1 MSIFLFKTHPINLT
15 NLAQTLLLFNANDNS
30 YEVCK
35 YSIDKKFIRLDELG
49 NFAKSMR
56 TDQESWRYQDW
67 KLSLDILENKI
78 DAACDQN
85 KTIIFGSHRDDQIY
99 FLKDYFQ
106 NKITT
111 IGINYKEDLYD
122 LLLRNVAEYHVYL
135 NSSKESVEF
144 YMDKFDSINL
154 IPKQSTTLCDYEIC
168 VNDFFD
174 KSKMITHYKILHY
187 PFTQQSLQNY
197 ESWLSNW

>member
-15 NLAQTLLLFNANDNS
+15 NLAQTLLLFNAKDNS
-30 YEVCK
+30 YEACS
-35 YSIDKKFIRLDELG
+35 YSIDTKFIRHDELG
-49 NFAKSMR
+49 QFAKSMR
-56 TDQESWRYQDW
+56 TDYESWRYQDW

-78 DAACDQN
+78 DAAIDKN
-85 KTIIFGSHRDDQIY
+85 KTIIFGSHRNDQIY

-135 NSSKESVEF
+135 NSSLESVNF
-144 YMDKFDSINL
+144 YIDKFHSINF
-154 IPKQSTTLCDYEIC
+154 IPKQSITSCDYEIMI
-168 VNDFFD
+168 NDFFNQD
-174 KSKMITHYKILHY
+174 KMTEHYKVLGY
-187 PFTQQSLQNY
+187 PFTEQSIQIY
-197 ESWLSNW
+197 KSWLAYW